1 MPDFISQ
8 NEFARRK
15 NVNPSKITKALRSGR
30 IESNAE
36 GKIDWE
42 TQSQAWEDNRDPSAI
57 RDTPG
62 SPKSEDS
69 PAHANLAKAKL
80 AKETYTA
87 QLRKLEYE
95 ERIGKVVERDQV
107 KSAIFKFTRV
117 VRDDILTIPDRVA
130 AEFTARI
137 IDHFGKSL
145 RKQIGAEQA
154 NEFLKTINEADV
166 ERIAHLVWNRESRK
180 VLEELDRGP
189 RV

>member
-1 MPDFISQ
+1 MPELISQ

-15 NVNPSKITKALRSGR
+15 SVNPSKITKALRSGR
-30 IESNAE
+30 IESGPD

-42 TQSQAWEDNRDPSAI
+42 TQSQAWEDNRDPSQI

-62 SPKSEDS
+62 SPKQEDN

-95 ERIGKVVERDQV
+95 REIGKVVERDQV
-107 KSAIFKFTRV
+107 KAAMFRFTRY

-130 AEFTARI
+130 AEFAARI
-137 IDHFGKSL
+137 IDHIGKGL
-145 RKQIGAEQA
+145 RKQIGPEQA
-154 NEFLKTINEADV
+154 NKFLETINEQDV
-166 ERIAHLVWNRESRK
+166 ERLAYLVWNRESRK